1 MSTATDNDLQEIEE
15 LVSAIRELTREHLRG
30 GRNTIS
36 EIRLRLDHLKDFL
49 SGVVGCQDLLSVTD
63 NFIQN
68 TNSFVHYC
76 PWNYNLSLKTNMCEL
91 AEQFENFKLSNNVYR
106 YL

>member
-1 MSTATDNDLQEIEE
+1 MSTATDSELEEIEE
-15 LVSAIRELTREHLRG
+15 LISTIRKLTKEHLRG
-30 GRNTIS
+30 DRSTVF

-49 SGVVGCQDLLSVTD
+49 SAADGCQDLLRATD
-63 NFIQN
+63 SFIQN
-68 TNSFVHYC
+68 TNSFAHYC

-91 AEQFENFKLSNNVYR
+91 TEQFENFKLSNNVYR